1 VNPVE
6 AASLG
11 CVLGVGFVF
20 DQEDEGVPLEVDK
33 VMILGTVY
41 SKAVVAR
48 ERSVT

>member
-20 DQEDEGVPLEVDK
+20 DQEEGVPLEVDK

-41 SKAVVAR
+41 SKALVAR